1 MAGTAQV
8 PLTIDDIQR
17 ISDRV
22 PFLAD
27 LAPSGKYFMED
38 LYAIGGTPSV
48 LKYLIAASL
57 INGDIPTVTGK
68 TLAQNL
74 KSFPSLPQDQYVIL
88 SL

>member
-1 MAGTAQV
+1 MAGSAEV
-8 PLTIDDIQR
+8 DLTLDDVQR
-17 ISDRV
+17 VSDRV

-57 INGDIPTVTGK
+57 
-68 TLAQNL
+68 
-74 KSFPSLPQDQYVIL
+74 
-88 SL
+88 